1 MNFNRFRFFLL
12 ALSISNAC
20 NALCI
25 SNNLQADG
33 DLWESNGFTTIRI
46 ETKDHEEPTYERV
59 DAPEGAS
66 GIGIKNATPVPG
78 RMVVIE
84 HGDTL
89 YDSGDEGM
97 SVRIRGNT
105 SATLFKKKPYKI
117 KLEKKADL
125 LGGGKSKH
133 YVLIRDENL
142 KSFIG
147 FKTSELLELE
157 WVPKWKYVKVVMNGI
172 YRGVYLMC
180 EQVKA
185 EKNKVKVNEDGFF
198 FELDAY
204 WWNEPQYITSAYY
217 KLNYTFKYPE
227 ILSESDSS
235 YIAGL
240 LGDMEK
246 SLMGDYTSDYI
257 DKESFARWCLAQ
269 DIMGNEDWQGANIFF
284 KIESREKPII
294 TMPVLW
300 DFNQIMQVNDNYS
313 KIHNQ
318 CVFYH
323 LFKDEDF
330 NNIYKKLWNQ
340 YGGYIFDELSNLLDE
355 FAKSEIKDAF
365 DELVAID
372 NTLYEKSY
380 LDVDTYVNQYKE
392 LLSDKKKFLTNTLG
406 VPIIPTYVGEISEN
420 NKINIKDSSIYN
432 LNGEKV
438 DASVVRTR
446 PGIYIKD
453 GKKFISDGQ

>member
-1 MNFNRFRFFLL
+1 MNLYRLRFFLL
-12 ALSISNAC
+12 ALYISNAC
-20 NALCI
+20 NALCL
-25 SNNLQADG
+25 SNDLQADD
-33 DLWESNGFTTIRI
+33 DLWETKGLTTLKI

-78 RMVVIE
+78 RMVMIE
-84 HGDTL
+84 HGDTI
-89 YDSGDEGM
+89 YDSGNEGM

-142 KSFIG
+142 KSLIG

-157 WVPKWKYVKVVMNGI
+157 WTPKWKYVKVVMNGI

-227 ILSESDSS
+227 ILSESDSL
-235 YIAGL
+235 YIADI
-240 LGDMEK
+240 LGEMEK

-269 DIMGNEDWQGANIFF
+269 DIMGNEDWQGANIYF
-284 KIESREKPII
+284 KIESREEPVV

-300 DFNQIMQVNDNYS
+300 DFNQIMQVNDNFA

-323 LFKDEDF
+323 LFKDDEF
-330 NNIYKKLWNQ
+330 YLIYKELWNQ
-340 YGGYIFDELSNLLDE
+340 YGGGIFDDLSSMLDE
-355 FAKSEIKDAF
+355 FADSEMKDAF
-365 DELVAID
+365 NELVAID

-380 LDVDTYVNQYKE
+380 LDVDSYVNQYKE
-392 LLSDKKKFLTNTLG
+392 MLFDKKMFMTNTLG
-406 VPIIPTYVGEISEN
+406 VPVIPTGMSGTSVKN
-420 NKINIKDSSIYN
+420 NPHFVKSDYYN
-432 LNGEKV
+432 LNGQKV
-438 DASVVRTR
+438 DASVVRTSN
-446 PGIYIKD
+446 GVYIKD
-453 GKKFISDGQ
+453 GKKFIR